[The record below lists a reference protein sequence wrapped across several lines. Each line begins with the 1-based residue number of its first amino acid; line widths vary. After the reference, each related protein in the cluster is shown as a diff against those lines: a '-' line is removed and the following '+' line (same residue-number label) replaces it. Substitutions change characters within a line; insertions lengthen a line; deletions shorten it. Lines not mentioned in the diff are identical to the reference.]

1 MPGRRRETTIDLEVS
16 DGSDADSYDSADDS
30 EGSLREF
37 LVDDNLVECSDYDDE
52 DTGSDFE
59 AVTTDEDEGVPV
71 PTPRRMRTRRAAA
84 TSARYVLPAD
94 MDEDDEDDSDYDPG
108 NEEVCAVFEFD
119 VTSGALS
126 HLDRGA
132 QRFLEE

>member
-1 MPGRRRETTIDLEVS
+1 MSGAIFSILVCKMPGRRRETTIDLEVS

-59 AVTTDEDEGVPV
+59 AVTTDEDEGASAD
-71 PTPRRMRTRRAAA
+71 TATDADA
-84 TSARYVLPAD
+84 TS
-94 MDEDDEDDSDYDPG
+94 SG
-108 NEEVCAVFEFD
+108 NECAVCAA
-119 VTSGALS
+119 GG
-126 HLDRGA
+126 HG
-132 QRFLEE
+132 